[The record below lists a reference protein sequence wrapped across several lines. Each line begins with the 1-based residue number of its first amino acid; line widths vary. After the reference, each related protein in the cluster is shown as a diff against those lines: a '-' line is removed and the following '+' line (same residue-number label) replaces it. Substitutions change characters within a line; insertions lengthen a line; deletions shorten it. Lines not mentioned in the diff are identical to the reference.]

1 MMCFVVIAP
10 CGAGKLGWYVSGIR
24 VDYGCVALFVL
35 VSEFCDEEKVTN
47 PIKGLFIIKETFTF
61 IECLFN
67 SKIKI
72 KKC

>member
-47 PIKGLFIIKETFTF
+47 PIKGLFIIK
-61 IECLFN
+61 
-67 SKIKI
+67 
-72 KKC
+72 